1 MSSLLALLGLVG
13 FYTSLVK
20 LAALL
25 YKRARLSWRDA
36 CIFSMMVLVVL
47 GGGILLNRLSGD
59 AIPDW
64 LSLIACM
71 VIQMGIGA
79 WYLAPRG
86 HNRSGD
92 PLGSQGAAILA
103 LIAYALLMPILIA
116 LTVMFSAMRH

>member
-1 MSSLLALLGLVG
+1 MAPLLTLLGLVA
-13 FYTSLVK
+13 FYTGLVK

-47 GGGILLNRLSGD
+47 GGGMLLNRLSGD

-64 LSLIACM
+64 LSLFACM

-79 WYLAPRG
+79 WYFGPRG
-86 HNRSGD
+86 HSRAGE
-92 PLGSQGAAILA
+92 PLGSQGGAILA
-103 LIAYALLMPILIA
+103 LIAYSLLMPILIA